1 MGLWYL
7 MPLSTIFQPYCGGC
21 DVVEKEENEEV
32 NMKKEVENVAE
43 KEEVVGEENEKERRR
58 RWKWMWKREK
68 RKPEYQECTNNHA
81 VNKFIP

>member
-1 MGLWYL
+1 MSLWYL
-7 MPLSTIFQPYCGGC
+7 MPLSAIFQPYCGGW

-32 NMKKEVENVAE
+32 TMKEEVE
-43 KEEVVGEENEKERRR
+43 KEEVDRKENEEERRWI
-58 RWKWMWKREK
+58 WKWMWRREK